1 MTKRR
6 KEEEKT
12 REETNVQGEGGQI
25 KPQLQ
30 KIETTTKENG
40 SNICRNTIYNI
51 PKSEVVINKKECV
64 VNKKEENKSKKIKDE
79 KNESNRF
86 NGINLLEETLYN
98 VINKSE
104 NNINSQIKN
113 TTKENKINIIDIKE
127 QKKQVNKNIIN
138 KFIKILF
145 FISIL
150 VLILKFKL
158 QKNYIIHFNEIVDRI
173 NTIDKYKSSY
183 IYIYI
188 YIYK

>member
-40 SNICRNTIYNI
+40 SNICQNIICNI
-51 PKSEVVINKKECV
+51 PKSEIVINKKECV

-113 TTKENKINIIDIKE
+113 TTKENEINIIDIKE

-183 IYIYI
+183 IYISI
-188 YIYK
+188 

>member
-40 SNICRNTIYNI
+40 SNIYQNIICNI

-113 TTKENKINIIDIKE
+113 TTKENE
-127 QKKQVNKNIIN
+127 
-138 KFIKILF
+138 
-145 FISIL
+145 
-150 VLILKFKL
+150 
-158 QKNYIIHFNEIVDRI
+158 
-173 NTIDKYKSSY
+173 
-183 IYIYI
+183 
-188 YIYK
+188 